1 MRIACPACPASYE
14 VPDSLIRPGRAVRC
28 ARCGGDWV
36 PVAALPPVEPIEPAA
51 PDMSPPPAWP
61 RHGPHSVPAE
71 ADGAAASLEPPAR
84 LSAMDRLAAH
94 PAWPQSRLRLRVAW
108 AASIVLLALGAW
120 GAFGW
125 RGQIID
131 AWPPS
136 ARMYALF
143 GVAPGAG
150 SPR

>member
-1 MRIACPACPASYE
+1 MHIACPACPASYE
-14 VPDSLIRPGRAVRC
+14 VPDSLIRPGRVVRC
-28 ARCGGDWV
+28 ARCGGEWV
-36 PVAALPPVEPIEPAA
+36 PVAAPPAVEPIEPAA
-51 PDMSPPPAWP
+51 PDMAPPPAWP
-61 RHGPHSVPAE
+61 RPVRDPVSAE
-71 ADGAAASLEPPAR
+71 ADGLAEPRAQ

-94 PAWPQSRLRLRVAW
+94 PAWPQSHLRLRIAW
-108 AASIVLLALGAW
+108 AASILLLALGAW

-125 RGQIID
+125 RGQIVD

-150 SPR
+150 SRR